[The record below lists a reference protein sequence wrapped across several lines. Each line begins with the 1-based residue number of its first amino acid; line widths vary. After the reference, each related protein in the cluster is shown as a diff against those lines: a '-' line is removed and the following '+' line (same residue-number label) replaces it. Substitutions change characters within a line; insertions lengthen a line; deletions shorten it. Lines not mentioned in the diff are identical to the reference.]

1 MANKVINGQQCTI
14 VWHVDDLKMS
24 HIRQEVLDKI
34 IEKLTRKYGNK
45 KGLSVQQGRKHEYLG
60 MTIEYTDDRKVKFTM
75 NDYIDGLLNEMTE
88 DMKGVAVTPAASH
101 LNEVNDNAEK
111 LSDTMH
117 DTFHH
122 LTAKILYLSKRARPD
137 LQTAVSF
144 LTTRIMQPDIDDW
157 KKLSRCLK
165 YLWGT
170 RGLPMILGGNDEVN
184 LKWWIDASFAAHPD
198 MRSHTRVTMSLGHG
212 CPYSST
218 IKQKINT
225 KSSTEA
231 ELVGVDDGL
240 PMVIWTRNFLEA
252 QGLTVNDNVV
262 YQDNMS
268 SILLERN
275 GRSLSGKRTR
285 HISIRYFFVADRI
298 KSRELRVA
306 YCPTEEM
313 LVDFYTKPLQGRL
326 FRKLR
331 NVIMGLPPEME
342 MNTEV
347 PPQECVGTRKWSD
360 MVKGSL
366 GPTNDPNYVGTT
378 PIDNKYTNS
387 QNSPLKVDR
396 KTTIEQ

>member
-1 MANKVINGQQCTI
+1 
-14 VWHVDDLKMS
+14 
-24 HIRQEVLDKI
+24 
-34 IEKLTRKYGNK
+34 
-45 KGLSVQQGRKHEYLG
+45 
-60 MTIEYTDDRKVKFTM
+60 
-75 NDYIDGLLNEMTE
+75 
-88 DMKGVAVTPAASH
+88 
-101 LNEVNDNAEK
+101 
-111 LSDTMH
+111 
-117 DTFHH
+117 
-122 LTAKILYLSKRARPD
+122 
-137 LQTAVSF
+137 
-144 LTTRIMQPDIDDW
+144 
-157 KKLSRCLK
+157 
-165 YLWGT
+165 
-170 RGLPMILGGNDEVN
+170 MILGGNDEVN
-184 LKWWIDASFAAHPD
+184 LKWWIDASFAVHPD
-198 MRSHTRVTMSLGHG
+198 MRSHTGVTMSLGHG

-218 IKQKINT
+218 NKQKINT

-275 GRSLSGKRTR
+275 GRSSSGKQTR

-298 KSRELRVA
+298 KNGELRVA

-313 LVDFYTKPLQGRL
+313 LADFYTKPLQGRL

-331 NVIMGLPPEME
+331 NFIMGLPPETE

-347 PPQECVGTRKWSD
+347 PPQECVGARKWSD
-360 MVKGSL
+360 MVKGSS

-387 QNSPLKVDR
+387 QKF
-396 KTTIEQ
+396 TIKGGS